1 MDNELRFDYNDYWS
15 PEESESNYVEESYDA
30 PSDQDFWELHRFVLE
45 CELESY
51 DDIYA
56 ESVGSTLKAA
66 AGTVADKIAEIFLR
80 ICEAFKK
87 KSMKKA
93 IRWLSKNSTII
104 GRISKFH
111 RPVRNGLETAMHGYQ
126 VINVFMTRFKKLAET
141 NTSDISA
148 EKLNKELEELSNV
161 VKEEV
166 KKTTSI
172 ERSMGIIG
180 MVANLESGSYDNWYG
195 IAQDFRVTLKKIN
208 RKAQLG
214 GGDAVE
220 TTGQWL
226 QLPKMVLG
234 AFDEITKGIKS
245 IRDSL
250 PDKLDEKTISMLE
263 ENADNLDKT
272 VKTLREMNEKM
283 QEDEE
288 NFRKAKA
295 NLDARQKKLNERLK
309 KLMDENDRSVKEING
324 EITTESHYVSFEPE
338 VDILF

>member
-66 AGTVADKIAEIFLR
+66 AGTVADKIVEIFLR

-141 NTSDISA
+141 NTSDTAA
-148 EKLNKELEELSNV
+148 EKLNKELEELSNA

-166 KKTTSI
+166 KKSTSI

-250 PDKLDEKTISMLE
+250 PAELDENTISMLE
-263 ENADNLDKT
+263 KNVDDLDKIIAD
-272 VKTLREMNEKM
+272 VHKTNERMRET
-283 QEDEE
+283 EE
-288 NFRKAKA
+288 SIRKTKA
-295 NLDARQKKLNERLK
+295 ETDALQRQVVERLK
-309 KLMDENDRSVKEING
+309 KSKKLTDENQQSLN
-324 EITTESHYVSFEPE
+324 EITGESYYVSFEPE